1 MRAKTVPHVEYE
13 ILKHIIENI
22 DILEVKEKMVN
33 DEHSATRFDKGARN
47 VAQLIQ
53 NLADRRTHRLPKEH
67 VDYEVK
73 E

>member
-22 DILEVKEKMVN
+22 DILEVKERMVN
-33 DEHSATRFDKGARN
+33 DEHSATRFDKGATN
-47 VAQLIQ
+47 VARLIQ
-53 NLADRRTHRLPKEH
+53 NLADRRTHRLPKNH

>member
-33 DEHSATRFDKGARN
+33 DEHSATRFDKGATN

>member
-22 DILEVKEKMVN
+22 DIFEVKEKMVK
-33 DEHSATRFDKGARN
+33 DEHSAKRFEKGATN

-53 NLADRRTHRLPKEH
+53 NLADRRTHRLPKDH

>member
-33 DEHSATRFDKGARN
+33 DEHSATRFDKGATN

-53 NLADRRTHRLPKEH
+53 NLADRRMHRLPKDH
-67 VDYEVK
+67 VDYGVK
-73 E
+73 Q